1 LPKQKIQN
9 MGATLTTPK
18 ILRLAAIAAIVSF
31 VFSPARHAVAQAT
44 PETVGILK
52 TASAPVRFELGL
64 GYSYMHADD
73 AVVQNITSITIYSG
87 PSGATTSYFQPI
99 MVRVPQ
105 HLSGF
110 TVSGFYNVN
119 SWFALGGEVSDLY
132 GSENQPFTSTTPFND
147 NVSLDRYLYLFG
159 PQVTLQPGERVK
171 VVGHLLAGGVSDRM
185 RVSSPNGT
193 TPGAGGSVQVT
204 ASFPVGPSY
213 LSADAFALDA
223 GVGVDF
229 QVTRHFSVGPTF
241 DYVLTHLPSYTGNW
255 QNNWR
260 AGLTG
265 KFSF

>member
-1 LPKQKIQN
+1 

-110 TVSGFYNVN
+110 TVSGFYNLN

-132 GSENQPFTSTTPFND
+132 GSENQPFALYYSEGQPFD
-147 NVSLDRYLYLFG
+147 DKVSLDRYLCLFG
-159 PQVTLQPGERVK
+159 PQVTLKPGERVK
-171 VVGHLLAGGVSDRM
+171 VVSHLLAGVVSDRM
-185 RVSSPNGT
+185 HVSLPNSFVSLG
-193 TPGAGGSVQVT
+193 GGGSQLT
-204 ASFPVGPSY
+204 LYSPAGPSY
-213 LSADAFALDA
+213 LTADAFALDA

-260 AGLTG
+260 AGVTG

>member
-1 LPKQKIQN
+1 

-171 VVGHLLAGGVSDRM
+171 VVGHLLAGVVSDRM
-185 RVSSPNGT
+185 HVSLPNGNIHV
-193 TPGAGGSVQVT
+193 GGFNQVT
-204 ASFPVGPSY
+204 FYSSDGPSY

-260 AGLTG
+260 AGVTG